1 MVPKIS
7 AKAFHHSVFSSIAKE
22 NEKIIMVKYI
32 QYVHNF
38 TAVCKYKN
46 LFLYINLK
54 FVPFAPNPLVHSL
67 SLISILVGVL
77 WSSKSFVKYML
88 QNSLK
93 IHKLRH

>member
-1 MVPKIS
+1 
-7 AKAFHHSVFSSIAKE
+7 
-22 NEKIIMVKYI
+22 MVKYI
-32 QYVHNF
+32 QYAHNF

-46 LFLYINLK
+46 LFLHINLK
-54 FVPFAPNPLVHSL
+54 FVSFAPNPLVHSL

-77 WSSKSFVKYML
+77 WYFKSFVKYML